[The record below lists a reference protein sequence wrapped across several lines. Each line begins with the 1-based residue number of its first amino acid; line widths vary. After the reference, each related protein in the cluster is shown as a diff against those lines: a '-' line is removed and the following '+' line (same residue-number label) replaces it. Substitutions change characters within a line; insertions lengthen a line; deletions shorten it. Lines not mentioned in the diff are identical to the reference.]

1 MGEGFGREVYVQWEW
16 DVMEEEHRCE
26 GGWKELLYDSQ
37 TQAKP
42 SRTGRGLSAS
52 LVQQLLLPDAPSLP
66 CILPSLTPY
75 PSAPRPY
82 LTPTRLW

>member
-1 MGEGFGREVYVQWEW
+1 MQWEW
-16 DVMEEEHRCE
+16 DVMEEEHMCASGE
-26 GGWKELLYDSQ
+26 KGLTYD

-42 SRTGRGLSAS
+42 SRISLGLSGS
-52 LVQQLLLPDAPSLP
+52 LVQQLLLLDAPSLP